1 MARTARGTLEAVLL
15 LAAGERVVRFRC
27 RGKCNAF
34 QIACTARALAAHA
47 DRAAFG
53 VGEGAHGDSDGAC
66 RGGRGRAL
74 RGQRQVRRDALRGTC
89 HGESFICRWCEG
101 EGFAVTA
108 SLAPPSDVRLTVQVD
123 CAARSFAARAHA
135 DGDWATALVA
145 NWWQRTR
152 TLTARLAMGT
162 VRVTHLNLTEGGGSK
177 TSGGGG
183 GGGCKAEGGCK
194 GSDEG

>member
-1 MARTARGTLEAVLL
+1 MAFV
-15 LAAGERVVRFRC
+15 AAG
-27 RGKCNAF
+27 AD
-34 QIACTARALAAHA
+34 AHCE
-47 DRAAFG
+47 DI
-53 VGEGAHGDSDGAC
+53 DGY
-66 RGGRGRAL
+66 GGM
-74 RGQRQVRRDALRGTC
+74 
-89 HGESFICRWCEG
+89 G

-123 CAARSFAARAHA
+123 CAARSFAARAHG